1 MFWNFGNKI
10 DKAAYTIT
18 FFYAEAHII
27 YKSNELNE
35 NDKKN
40 AS

>member
-1 MFWNFGNKI
+1 MFWNFNNKI

-27 YKSNELNE
+27 SKSNGFNE
-35 NDKKN
+35 TDKKN